1 MSINTKISLFKV
13 YIKPLLYYGA
23 ESLDLNI
30 GDINDIKKCEATIV
44 KQLVGISKYCH
55 TNELFSALNIE
66 PAEETI
72 RILKLKFIQR
82 MNKNEYTSKFMEEL
96 RCVNKTNGS
105 LKRIAIDMD
114 LSINA
119 NMNDIINNIDGSLE
133 KIRTMQHDKFKYN
146 PIVNQI
152 KDILEIQNNKFRT
165 FKLYKKRGNNNY
177 QPMLRNDRLV
187 KAKNNITNYF
197 ITVR

>member
-1 MSINTKISLFKV
+1 
-13 YIKPLLYYGA
+13 
-23 ESLDLNI
+23 
-30 GDINDIKKCEATIV
+30 
-44 KQLVGISKYCH
+44 
-55 TNELFSALNIE
+55 
-66 PAEETI
+66 
-72 RILKLKFIQR
+72 
-82 MNKNEYTSKFMEEL
+82 
-96 RCVNKTNGS
+96 
-105 LKRIAIDMD
+105 MD

-165 FKLYKKRGNNNY
+165 FKLYKKLGNNNY
-177 QPMLRNDRLV
+177 QPMLRNDRLN